1 MPNGQFTFYSNEG
14 CKGDSQSVQLG
25 SMTNM
30 TIGGIG
36 NVNAEFVKIN
46 TGVETYRWTAFI
58 PAAYL
63 VYQYRVPMEI
73 IAAISYA
80 CGWILSIFVLAY
92 FVYRYFNT
100 KSMYMLILA
109 VSQLLWIIWEIMD
122 FSYYNIVF
130 PDSNVYY
137 AQIYGEI
144 EACIF
149 NLATLTTV
157 LNTCNLI
164 LTFNQITSKWKVYGL
179 YLSVILLHIGLSG
192 GKFDTYDASI
202 QGAGNPYASWMQIA
216 PLWILLMIIINTV
229 PAFMITIRLLK
240 NSEYLHEISTLTA
253 ICKVFKNNSLFAIL
267 VILQVVNSISYIIC
281 TCIQNYTEIL
291 GSDRNFL
298 GLNGIIALLFA
309 IHSAI
314 NCLFIEHIRV
324 FLKLKTKFSSY
335 KNLQQS
341 IVIVPNGPTEPLSEE
356 IPFRTRKR
364 LSTIEEVCV
373 FEEGAADGLPQLF

>member
-1 MPNGQFTFYSNEG
+1 MPNGQFTFYSNGG
-14 CKGDSQSVQLG
+14 CKGENQSVQLG
-25 SMTNM
+25 SVTNM

-63 VYQYRVPMEI
+63 VYRYHVPMEI

-80 CGWILSIFVLAY
+80 CGWILSIFVLGY
-92 FVYRYFNT
+92 FVYRHVNT

-109 VSQLLWIIWEIMD
+109 VSQLLWIIWEVMD

-130 PDSNVYY
+130 PDR
-137 AQIYGEI
+137 
-144 EACIF
+144 
-149 NLATLTTV
+149 
-157 LNTCNLI
+157 
-164 LTFNQITSKWKVYGL
+164 
-179 YLSVILLHIGLSG
+179 LSG

-253 ICKVFKNNSLFAIL
+253 ICKVFKNNSIFAIL
-267 VILQVVNSISYIIC
+267 VILQVINSIGYIIC

-341 IVIVPNGPTEPLSEE
+341 IVIVPNAPTEPLSDE

-373 FEEGAADGLPQLF
+373 FEEGAVDGLPQLF